1 MSDIQS
7 LMERGIGGAPG
18 TLTRSQ
24 KAAAVLLSVG
34 PESAS
39 KVLEHLSQSEV
50 EQITLEI
57 ATLGDV
63 QSERLEGILKEFYEE
78 AVAHQHLVSGG
89 ERNARELL
97 RALRG
102 ADGDDIVDR
111 LLATVQ
117 TSPFQFLRLH
127 EPAEVTQ
134 QLRDEHPQTIALVIA
149 HLPTK
154 FGAQVLAGLDPDVQT
169 DVAYRLATLER
180 TSPEVVERVE
190 TALRDRLGAIA
201 RAPDT
206 DERGG
211 VRELAS
217 LLNHSDRA
225 TERSILGTLENED
238 PELAEEVRALMFV
251 FEDLT
256 TLDDRSIQEVLRQ
269 IETKVLATALK
280 GVSGEVRA
288 TIERNLSERAGQSLR
303 EEIEYMGP
311 TRLRDVED
319 AQTEVV
325 RQIRRLEEEGVIVI
339 TRGDGEFVE

>member
-1 MSDIQS
+1 MSDLQTLLDRNAGGPPGS
-7 LMERGIGGAPG
+7 LS
-18 TLTRSQ
+18 RSQ

-34 PESAS
+34 PQSAS

-63 QSERLEGILKEFYEE
+63 QSDRLEVILREFYDE
-78 AVAHQHLVSGG
+78 AIAHQHLVSGG

-97 RALRG
+97 RTLRG

-127 EPAEVTQ
+127 EPTEVTQ
-134 QLRDEHPQTIALVIA
+134 HLRDEHPQTIALVVA

-154 FGAQVLAGLDPDVQT
+154 FGAQVLAGLDPEVQT

-180 TSPEVVERVE
+180 TSPEVLERVE
-190 TALRDRLGAIA
+190 AALRDRLGAIV
-201 RAPDT
+201 RGPDT

-225 TERSILGTLENED
+225 TERAILGNLESDD

-256 TLDDRSIQEVLRQ
+256 TLDARAIQEVLRQ
-269 IETKVLATALK
+269 VDTKVLATALK
-280 GVSGEVRA
+280 GVSGDVRSVV
-288 TIERNLSERAGQSLR
+288 ERNLSERACQSLR
-303 EEIEYMGP
+303 EEIEFMGP

-325 RQIRRLEEEGVIVI
+325 RQVRLLEEQGVIVI